1 MPKIETIYARL
12 VLKSYNDHFVLNE
25 RPSEINER
33 LYDVLSDDFYLK
45 KLTDTVAKAHP
56 EELAPWT
63 KYKDEYKSPH
73 PKDIRA
79 VAKFTVW
86 NQKVDLIDIAFY

>member
-12 VLKSYNDHFVLNE
+12 SLKSYDDTFTLNE

-56 EELAPWT
+56 SELAAWT
-63 KYKDEYKSPH
+63 KYREERTSPR
-73 PKDIRA
+73 PSDLNA

-86 NQKVDLIDIAFY
+86 DQKVDLIDIAFY